1 MKTNHT
7 LVATHPAFGTVTFV
21 ISATDAKTAFSL
33 WKQIVHSSR
42 QWVVTHNSG
51 AWAEPKQEV
60 IREPVPVSDDERD
73 LSPIDDI

>member
-7 LVATHPAFGTVTFV
+7 LVATHPAFGTVTFI

-42 QWVVTHNSG
+42 QWVVQRNESDGSRAVVNTPTE
-51 AWAEPKQEV
+51 WAAV
-60 IREPVPVSDDERD
+60 
-73 LSPIDDI
+73 DDI